1 MDHYGKQAFFFF
13 NFMCLPACKHVCC
26 MNALCSTEEGVRSLG
41 AGVTG
46 DCEMSAHL
54 QEQKVLTAKLSC
66 PPSRG
71 PADKFLKHLM
81 YSFHCEVD
89 FRRCGAF

>member
-1 MDHYGKQAFFFF
+1 MLYECPVLDRRRGQI
-13 NFMCLPACKHVCC
+13 
-26 MNALCSTEEGVRSLG
+26 LG
-41 AGVTG
+41 AGVTD

>member
-1 MDHYGKQAFFFF
+1 
-13 NFMCLPACKHVCC
+13 MCLPACEHVCC
-26 MNALCSTEEGVRSLG
+26 MDTLCSTEEGVRSLG
-41 AGVTG
+41 AGVTD